1 MERDSTVNLEILRPL
16 LPDMY
21 LEVRAGQDNPIY
33 NYLQTYYVDFKSI
46 AMNAY
51 TSPETGIRMDASI
64 YDLARDTMQIDTIRA
79 EMHQDSLGLLYSAK

>member
-1 MERDSTVNLEILRPL
+1 
-16 LPDMY
+16 MY

-51 TSPETGIRMDASI
+51 TSPETGIRMDVLHLRSGTGYDADRYHPRRRCTKIRSDYSI
-64 YDLARDTMQIDTIRA
+64 AP
-79 EMHQDSLGLLYSAK
+79 K